1 MLPRAYFRVGSR
13 AAFTACAAGMIF
25 CAFALTVLGT
35 AFELLHHRV
44 GVVFVGLGTLM
55 LALFGVAAYGASE
68 TIPLDV
74 AIDARGITFAGGLTP
89 WGAIRSFALEPK
101 GARAHVRMETAEGTQ
116 RLGPAPAATATAI
129 VDAMQAMRG

>member
-1 MLPRAYFRVGSR
+1 
-13 AAFTACAAGMIF
+13 MIF

-55 LALFGVAAYGASE
+55 LALFGVAAYGASA

-101 GARAHVRMETAEGTQ
+101 GAHASVRMETAEGTH
-116 RLGPAPAATATAI
+116 RLGPARADTAAAI
-129 VDAMQAMRG
+129 VDAMEAMRG